1 MSKYKWTLPDL
12 VSKIDYEGGL
22 GESLY
27 YFGREVNSVDDEL
40 NEAWRRAYDAVEVVA
55 EMLPEFDGSGDEV

>member
-12 VSKIDYEGGL
+12 VSKIDYEAGL